1 MLNIL
6 INTREK
12 KWSLSLKEKALF
24 LSLLT
29 LVFVALLIPV
39 MQASKNRQLGVYLR
53 GVERQRQLLDEERQ
67 VILSLLAEASL
78 PEVILEKASNENLVL
93 EKILGENIK
102 VVTVKE

>member
-12 KWSLSLKEKALF
+12 KRSLSLKEKALF

-39 MQASKNRQLGVYLR
+39 MQASKNRQLGVDLR
-53 GVERQRQLLDEERQ
+53 V
-67 VILSLLAEASL
+67 LSGNDNFWTRSAKLSSPSSL
-78 PEVILEKASNENLVL
+78 RRRSRSDFREGL
-93 EKILGENIK
+93 
-102 VVTVKE
+102 